1 MCDNNSSLCSVN
13 GAQGRS
19 AVELDNFA
27 GWRWDEVTV
36 AGVVFRLHERQRV
49 ESSSS

>member
-1 MCDNNSSLCSVN
+1 MCNNNSSLCSVN
-13 GAQGRS
+13 GAQGRT

-27 GWRWDEVTV
+27 VGRWHEVTV
-36 AGVVFRLHERQRV
+36 AAIVFRLHERQRV